1 MCGSLVFQPLKWF
14 HNPLMGHDPQL
25 KKHDVRHDF
34 GGIKQKSDA
43 SAFIN
48 KLDFYSGKM
57 RTQKIPIRRCLWLY
71 TFNLGIFPVTSK
83 DARARVKPSQHL
95 PPPDRILR
103 LKGVSKLEIFQF
115 PTLTQIKTSGNKCSY
130 QNFSRPWKQA
140 YNVTSVTVLGHEE
153 K

>member
-1 MCGSLVFQPLKWF
+1 MCGPLVFQPLKWF
-14 HNPLMGHDPQL
+14 HNPLMGHDLQL

-83 DARARVKPSQHL
+83 DARARVKPSQHHQITFFGSKESQNWKFSSFQHWL
-95 PPPDRILR
+95 KSKHLVTNALTRISLDH
-103 LKGVSKLEIFQF
+103 
-115 PTLTQIKTSGNKCSY
+115 GNKHTMWP
-130 QNFSRPWKQA
+130 QLLF
-140 YNVTSVTVLGHEE
+140 
-153 K
+153 